1 MSKQENPY
9 QLFTKEI
16 LQLWVAQDVT
26 YIKVEELSIIDGV
39 TFFEL
44 IPDSELLDGGEVD
57 TLYPLDSEDVEEML
71 LPSKTVRFVVHSI
84 YLDED

>member
-1 MSKQENPY
+1 MSNQENPY

-16 LQLWVAQDVT
+16 LQLWHSQEVS
-26 YIKVEELSIIDGV
+26 YLKVEELSIIDGV

-57 TLYPLDSEDVEEML
+57 TLYPIDSEDVEDML
-71 LPSKTVRFVVHSI
+71 LPSAKVRFVVHSI